1 MNYVK
6 HIPPPSIEEL
16 PARGDTLT
24 LLPNRA
30 NVTLKDVARVAG
42 VSPITVSRA
51 IHKPELVKPL
61 TVEAVQ
67 RAVRVTGYIP
77 NQIAGALTGSKTRLI
92 AAIVPQISNSI
103 FVETIQALS
112 DRLWRAN
119 YQLLLG
125 LSGYYNAREEE
136 LMSAIL
142 SRRPDGIVLTGIR
155 HAPEIR
161 QKIIS
166 TGAPVVEI
174 WDQSV
179 SPIDMVV
186 GFSHEKVGEA
196 MAAHLLER
204 GYKKIALLW
213 LDDDRS
219 TRRRIAFNDKL
230 QSHGISSV
238 ATILS
243 ASPAT
248 LQHGREGLA
257 ELLAK
262 GDDFDAIACGS
273 DPLAHGVLTEAL
285 ARGIRVPDDLGVI
298 GFGDF
303 DFAAHT
309 YPALTTVQV
318 DRKAIGE
325 LAAESLLQKIAGK
338 EPAER
343 IIDVGF
349 NVVVRATT

>member
-1 MNYVK
+1 MKKNESL
-6 HIPPPSIEEL
+6 PPPALEEL
-16 PARGDTLT
+16 SVYGDVPTS
-24 LLPNRA
+24 LPGRT

-51 IHKPELVKPL
+51 INKPELVKPH

-67 RAVRVTGYIP
+67 RAVRITGYIP
-77 NQIAGALTGSKTRLI
+77 NQLAGALTGSKTRLI

-136 LMSAIL
+136 LISAIL

-161 QKIIS
+161 QKIMS
-166 TGAPVVEI
+166 TGAPIVEI
-174 WDQSV
+174 WDQSL

-196 MAAHLLER
+196 MATHLLER

-219 TRRRIAFNDKL
+219 TRRRIAFTEKL
-230 QSHGISSV
+230 HSNGVTPV

-257 ELLAK
+257 ELIAQ
-262 GDDFDAIACGS
+262 GHHVDAIACGS
-273 DPLAHGVLTEAL
+273 DPLAHGVLTEAH
-285 ARGIRVPDDLGVI
+285 ARGIRIPQQLGVM

-309 YPALTTVQV
+309 YPALTTVKV
-318 DRKAIGE
+318 DRQAIGE

-338 EPAER
+338 GPAQR

-349 NVVVRATT
+349 EVVIRGSS

>member
-1 MNYVK
+1 MK
-6 HIPPPSIEEL
+6 HTESPSPPSTEEL
-16 PARGDTLT
+16 PVQGGSLSM
-24 LLPNRA
+24 LSN

-51 IHKPELVKPL
+51 IHRPELVKPH
-61 TVEAVQ
+61 TVEVVQ

-77 NQIAGALTGSKTRLI
+77 NQLAGALTGRKTRLI
-92 AAIVPQISNSI
+92 AAVVPQISNSI

-112 DRLWRAN
+112 SRLWRAN

-125 LSGYYNAREEE
+125 LSGYHNTREEE

-161 QKIIS
+161 QKLLS
-166 TGAPVVEI
+166 TGTPVVEI
-174 WDQSV
+174 WDQSL

-196 MAAHLLER
+196 MATHLLER
-204 GYKKIALLW
+204 GYRHIAMLW

-219 TRRRIAFNDKL
+219 TRRRIAFNEKL
-230 QSHGISSV
+230 QSHGMTAV

-243 ASPAT
+243 PSPAT

-257 ELLAK
+257 ELLAQ
-262 GDDFDAIACGS
+262 GQQFDAIACGS
-273 DPLAHGVLTEAL
+273 DPLAHGVLTESF
-285 ARGIRVPDDLGVI
+285 ARGMRVPDQLGVI

-309 YPALTTVQV
+309 HPALTTVKV
-318 DRKAIGE
+318 DRQAIGE
-325 LAAESLLQKIAGK
+325 LAADALLQKIAGK
-338 EPAER
+338 EPKQR

-349 NVVVRATT
+349 EVVVRGTT

>member
-1 MNYVK
+1 MK
-6 HIPPPSIEEL
+6 PTDHLAPPAIKEL
-16 PARGDTLT
+16 PIHEGALT
-24 LLPNRA
+24 LLPNRT

-51 IHKPELVKPL
+51 IHKPELVKPH

-67 RAVRVTGYIP
+67 RAVQVTGYIP
-77 NQIAGALTGSKTRLI
+77 NQLAGALTGSKTRLI

-112 DRLWRAN
+112 DRLWRSN

-125 LSGYYNAREEE
+125 LSGYHNAREEE
-136 LMSAIL
+136 LMLAIL

-166 TGAPVVEI
+166 TGTPVVEI
-174 WDQSV
+174 WDQSL

-196 MAAHLLER
+196 MATHLLER
-204 GYKKIALLW
+204 GYKNIAMLW

-219 TRRRIAFNDKL
+219 TRRRIAFSEKL
-230 QSHGISSV
+230 QSNGGRVV
-238 ATILS
+238 AMVLS

-248 LQHGREGLA
+248 LQHGREGLSKLIA
-257 ELLAK
+257 Q
-262 GDDFDAIACGS
+262 GHRFDAVACGS
-273 DPLAHGVLTEAL
+273 DPLAHGVLTEAF
-285 ARGIRVPDDLGVI
+285 ARGLNIPEQLGVI

-303 DFAAHT
+303 DFAAYTH
-309 YPALTTVQV
+309 PALTTIKI

-325 LAAESLLQKIAGK
+325 LAAESLLKKIAGE
-338 EPAER
+338 EPKQR

-349 NVVVRATT
+349 EVVVRGSS

>member
-1 MNYVK
+1 MK
-6 HIPPPSIEEL
+6 PTESPPPFIEEFATHGESL
-16 PARGDTLT
+16 GA
-24 LLPNRA
+24 LPNRMA
-30 NVTLKDVARVAG
+30 VTLKDVARVAG

-51 IHKPELVKPL
+51 IHKPELVKPH

-67 RAVRVTGYIP
+67 RAVRITGYIP
-77 NQIAGALTGSKTRLI
+77 NQLAGALTGSKTRLI

-136 LMSAIL
+136 LISAIL

-155 HAPEIR
+155 HAPETR

-174 WDQSV
+174 WDQSL

-196 MAAHLLER
+196 MATHLLER
-204 GYKKIALLW
+204 GYRKIAMLW

-219 TRRRIAFNDKL
+219 TRRRLAFTETL
-230 QSHGISSV
+230 QRHGV
-238 ATILS
+238 APVASILS

-257 ELLAK
+257 ALIEQGHAP
-262 GDDFDAIACGS
+262 DAIACGS

-285 ARGIRVPDDLGVI
+285 ARGLRIPQQLGVI

-309 YPALTTVQV
+309 HPALTTVKV
-318 DRKAIGE
+318 DRQAIGE
-325 LAAESLLQKIAGK
+325 LAAEALLQRIAGQ
-338 EPAER
+338 EPAQR
-343 IIDVGF
+343 IVDVGF
-349 NVVVRATT
+349 RVVVRESS